1 MVTWRI
7 DGGERR
13 RRVEARRR
21 KTGEFPL
28 SLSYGAQ
35 HGYVCQFVP
44 TIETTSRSDATAG
57 SLVDLLDPVRLTAIG
72 VDLHAEALTDGVRS
86 STWAEYADAAG
97 RLSAV
102 FADLGVQPGDR
113 VAVHL
118 TKSVQSFVA
127 VHAVLRAG
135 AVVVPLDPLAP
146 AAHVAPVLLDAGAA
160 VLVTDVRTSLLED
173 VLDAVGDVVGAVVR
187 PLADAPVLADGVV
200 VEVLADTIAASSPR
214 VPVQPHPEDAAYVI
228 YTSGSTGAPKGI
240 VHTHASALAY
250 AHGAATLYGLR
261 TDDRLA
267 NIAPLHFDQSTFELY
282 AGPLA
287 GAAAIVVP
295 DPVLRFPASLSRLVA
310 DQRATVWYS
319 VPYVLIQLAARGA
332 LDERDLSS
340 LRWVL
345 FGGEHFPPARLADV
359 MRRLPAARFSN
370 VYGPAEVNQCT
381 FFHLD
386 DPPGDDERIPIGTPW
401 PWADV
406 RIVADAGTDGTVTD
420 GIEAVAGEPGELWV
434 RTPTMMSQYANRPDL
449 TDAAVAE
456 DPDGGRW
463 YRTGDLVVERP
474 DGLLDFLGRV
484 DNQVK
489 LRGHRIELEAV
500 DAALRGIEGV
510 AEATTVV
517 ERATDGGTTL
527 GGEDR
532 LVALVVTDGVT
543 SEPVDPRTVMAAL
556 GRRLPRYAVPA
567 AVVQVSG
574 LPRTASGKVDRRA
587 AHDLWAAHPDR

>member
-1 MVTWRI
+1 METNPRG
-7 DGGERR
+7 DP
-13 RRVEARRR
+13 EA
-21 KTGEFPL
+21 T
-28 SLSYGAQ
+28 
-35 HGYVCQFVP
+35 VN
-44 TIETTSRSDATAG
+44 
-57 SLVDLLDPVRLTAIG
+57 SLVDLLDPARLVGIG
-72 VDLHAEALTDGVRS
+72 ADLDHEALTDGTRS
-86 STWAEYADAAG
+86 CTWAQYVEGVG

-102 FADLGVQPGDR
+102 LADVGVAPGDT

-135 AVVVPLDPLAP
+135 GVVVPLDPLAP
-146 AAHVAPVLLDAGAA
+146 PAHLVPVLVDAGAA
-160 VLVTDVRTSLLED
+160 VVITDARTGALVELLEG
-173 VLDAVGDVVGAVVR
+173 AGDVVGAVIR
-187 PLADAPVLADGVV
+187 PTADEPVLADRGV
-200 VEVLADTIAASSPR
+200 VEVLSGTVAAS
-214 VPVQPHPEDAAYVI
+214 PVRAPAVVRRDDPAYVI

-250 AHGAATLYGLR
+250 AQGAATLYGLR
-261 TDDRLA
+261 PDDRLA

-287 GAAAIVVP
+287 GAATIVVP
-295 DPVLRFPASLSRLVA
+295 DPVLRFPASLSELVA

-319 VPYVLIQLAARGA
+319 VPYVLVQLAARGA
-332 LDERDLSS
+332 LGERDLTS

-381 FFHLD
+381 YFHLD
-386 DPPGDDERIPIGTPW
+386 EPPRGGDRVPIGVAW
-401 PWADV
+401 PWAEV
-406 RIVADAGTDGTVTD
+406 RVVDGDGADATD
-420 GIEAVAGEPGELWV
+420 EPGELWV
-434 RTPTMMSQYANRPDL
+434 RTPTMMSHYWNRPDL
-449 TDAAVAE
+449 TDAVIVE
-456 DPDGGRW
+456 DHDGSRW
-463 YRTGDLVVERP
+463 YRTGDLVVQRP

-500 DAALRGIEGV
+500 DAALRELDGV

-517 ERATDGGTTL
+517 ERAPTDAAGD
-527 GGEDR
+527 EDR
-532 LVALVVTDGVT
+532 LVALLVSAT
-543 SEPVDPRTVMAAL
+543 PVDSRQVTAAL
-556 GRRLPRYAVPA
+556 GRRLPRYAVPT
-567 AVVQVSG
+567 AVVQVSS

-587 AHDLWAAHPDR
+587 ALDLMAAHPDRSQSYRDRDPGARTDQR